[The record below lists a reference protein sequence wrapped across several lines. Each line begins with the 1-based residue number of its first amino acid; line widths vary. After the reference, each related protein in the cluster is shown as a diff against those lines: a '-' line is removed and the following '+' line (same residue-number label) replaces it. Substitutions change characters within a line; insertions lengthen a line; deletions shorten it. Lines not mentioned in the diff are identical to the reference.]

1 MGATEKLHPPDWDE
15 DGNLHAILTFSI
27 GQETTISLHLSPEIC
42 YRRLNITHTDQTLQ
56 MKISNEFKIG
66 VLAVVAI
73 AALILGF
80 NWLKG
85 SSLFQHTKKIYALFD
100 NVEGLDISNQVLIN
114 GLQIGNVAS
123 ISEADKD
130 LSRGIL
136 VTITLKKD
144 VNIPKTSVGMINS
157 GLISSASIVI
167 AKGDGSDYLG
177 DGDTLQTKKKSNLLS
192 QVQESVNPVIL
203 KLGGTL
209 QSLDSLIQAVGT
221 MFDPR
226 LKNNFSAIMANLA
239 ASTAQ
244 LQIMLNNQS
253 GALAQSLRNVNTFT
267 ANLAKNNDHITHTL
281 ENVEKTTSNL
291 SAARIPETVES
302 LQGTVNELKG
312 TLAKVNSTNGTLGL
326 LLNDKKLYQNLES
339 TSRSLN
345 ILLDD
350 FRVHPKRYVNISV
363 FGRKD
368 KSGPLM
374 APIDSVKPANK

>member
-1 MGATEKLHPPDWDE
+1 M
-15 DGNLHAILTFSI
+15 
-27 GQETTISLHLSPEIC
+27 
-42 YRRLNITHTDQTLQ
+42 
-56 MKISNEFKIG
+56 
-66 VLAVVAI
+66 VAI

-85 SSLFQHTKKIYALFD
+85 SSLFQHSKKIYAVFD
-100 NVEGLDISNQVLIN
+100 NVEGLDLSNQVLIN
-114 GLQIGNVAS
+114 GLNIGNVSA
-123 ISEADKD
+123 INEADKD
-130 LSRGIL
+130 LARGIV

-144 VNIPKTSVGMINS
+144 VNIPKNSIGVINS
-157 GLISSASIVI
+157 GLLNAATIVI
-167 AKGDGSDYLG
+167 SKGDETQYL
-177 DGDTLQTKKKSNLLS
+177 DNGDTLLTKKKSNLLS

-244 LQIMLNNQS
+244 LQMMLNQQT
-253 GALAQSLRNVNTFT
+253 GALAQSLKNVNTFT

-291 SAARIPETVES
+291 SAAKIPETVES
-302 LQGTVNELKG
+302 LQSTVNELKG
-312 TLAKVNSTNGTLGL
+312 TLAKMNSTNGTLGL
-326 LLNDKKLYQNLES
+326 LLNDKKLYQNLEG

-350 FRVHPKRYVNISV
+350 VRVHPKRYVNISV

-374 APIDSVKPANK
+374 APVDSVKPTNK

>member
-1 MGATEKLHPPDWDE
+1 M
-15 DGNLHAILTFSI
+15 
-27 GQETTISLHLSPEIC
+27 
-42 YRRLNITHTDQTLQ
+42 
-56 MKISNEFKIG
+56 
-66 VLAVVAI
+66 VAI

-85 SSLFQHTKKIYALFD
+85 SSLFQHSKKIYAVFD
-100 NVEGLDISNQVLIN
+100 NVEGLDLSNQVQIN
-114 GLQIGNVAS
+114 GLQIGNVSA
-123 ISEADKD
+123 INEADKD
-130 LSRGIL
+130 LSKGIL

-144 VNIPKTSVGMINS
+144 VNIPKNSVGVINS
-157 GLISSASIVI
+157 GLLNAATIVI
-167 AKGDGSDYLG
+167 SKGDEAQYLEN
-177 DGDTLQTKKKSNLLS
+177 GDTLFTKKKSNLLS

-209 QSLDSLIQAVGT
+209 QSLDSLIQAVGS

-226 LKNNFSAIMANLA
+226 LKNNFSAIIANLA

-244 LQIMLNNQS
+244 LQIMLNQQT
-253 GALAQSLRNVNTFT
+253 GALAQSLKNVNTFT

-302 LQGTVNELKG
+302 LQGTVNELRG
-312 TLAKVNSTNGTLGL
+312 TLAKMNSTNGSLGL
-326 LLNDKKLYQNLES
+326 LLNDKKLYQNLEGS
-339 TSRSLN
+339 TRSLN

-374 APIDSVKPANK
+374 TPLDSVTVKPANK

>member
-1 MGATEKLHPPDWDE
+1 M
-15 DGNLHAILTFSI
+15 AI
-27 GQETTISLHLSPEIC
+27 
-42 YRRLNITHTDQTLQ
+42 
-56 MKISNEFKIG
+56 
-66 VLAVVAI
+66 V
-73 AALILGF
+73 ALILGF

-85 SSLFQHTKKIYALFD
+85 SSLFQHSKKIYAVFD
-100 NVEGLDISNQVLIN
+100 NVEGLDLSNQVLIN
-114 GLQIGNVAS
+114 GLNIGNVSA
-123 ISEADKD
+123 INEADKD
-130 LSRGIL
+130 LARGII

-144 VNIPKTSVGMINS
+144 VNIPKNSIGVINS
-157 GLISSASIVI
+157 GLLNAASIVI
-167 AKGDGSDYLG
+167 SKGDEAQYL
-177 DGDTLQTKKKSNLLS
+177 DNGDTLLTKKKSNLLS

-244 LQIMLNNQS
+244 LQMMLNQQT
-253 GALAQSLRNVNTFT
+253 GALAQSLKNVNTFT

-291 SAARIPETVES
+291 STAKIPETVES
-302 LQGTVNELKG
+302 LQSTVNELKG
-312 TLAKVNSTNGTLGL
+312 TLAKMNSTNGTLGL
-326 LLNDKKLYQNLES
+326 LLNDKKLYQNLEG

-350 FRVHPKRYVNISV
+350 VRIHPKRYVNISV

-374 APIDSVKPANK
+374 APVDSVKPTNKQR

>member
-1 MGATEKLHPPDWDE
+1 
-15 DGNLHAILTFSI
+15 
-27 GQETTISLHLSPEIC
+27 
-42 YRRLNITHTDQTLQ
+42 
-56 MKISNEFKIG
+56 MKISNELKIG
-66 VLAVVAI
+66 VLAVVAVVG
-73 AALILGF
+73 LILGF

-85 SSLFQHTKKIYALFD
+85 SGLFQHSKKIFAVFD
-100 NVEGLDISNQVLIN
+100 NVEGMEVSNQVLIN
-114 GLQIGNVAS
+114 GLAIGSVSAIN
-123 ISEADKD
+123 EADKD
-130 LSRGIL
+130 LEKGII

-144 VNIPKTSVGMINS
+144 VNIPKNSVAVINS

-167 AKGDGSDYLG
+167 NKGDDTHYLA
-177 DGDTLQTKKKSNLLS
+177 DADTLITKQKANLLS
-192 QVQESVNPVIL
+192 QVQASVNPVIL

-244 LQIMLNNQS
+244 MQIMLNAQT

-291 SAARIPETVES
+291 SAAKIPETVQD
-302 LQGTVNELKG
+302 LQSTVNELKG
-312 TLAKVNSTNGTLGL
+312 VITKMNNPNGSLGL
-326 LLNDKKLYQNLES
+326 LLNDKKLYQNLEN

-350 FRVHPKRYVNISV
+350 VRVHPKRYVNISV

-374 APIDSVKPANK
+374 APVDSVKPANK

>member
-1 MGATEKLHPPDWDE
+1 
-15 DGNLHAILTFSI
+15 
-27 GQETTISLHLSPEIC
+27 
-42 YRRLNITHTDQTLQ
+42 

-85 SSLFQHTKKIYALFD
+85 SSLFQHSKKIYAIFD
-100 NVEGLDISNQVLIN
+100 NVEGLDLSNQVLIN
-114 GLQIGNVAS
+114 GLQIGNVSA
-123 ISEADKD
+123 INEADKD
-130 LSRGIL
+130 LSKGIV

-144 VNIPKTSVGMINS
+144 VNIPKNSVGVINS
-157 GLISSASIVI
+157 GLLNAATIVI
-167 AKGDGSDYLG
+167 AKGSESQYLEN
-177 DGDTLQTKKKSNLLS
+177 GDTLFTKKKSNLLS

-209 QSLDSLIQAVGT
+209 QSLDSLIQTVGS

-226 LKNNFSAIMANLA
+226 LKNNFSAIIANLA

-244 LQIMLNNQS
+244 LQLMLNQQT
-253 GALAQSLRNVNTFT
+253 GALAQSLKNVNTFT

-291 SAARIPETVES
+291 STAKIPETVES
-302 LQGTVNELKG
+302 LQGTVNELRS
-312 TLAKVNSTNGTLGL
+312 TLSKMNSTNGSLGL
-326 LLNDKKLYQNLES
+326 LLNDKKLYQNLEG

-350 FRVHPKRYVNISV
+350 VRVHPKRYVNISV

-374 APIDSVKPANK
+374 APVDSVKPANK

>member
-1 MGATEKLHPPDWDE
+1 M
-15 DGNLHAILTFSI
+15 
-27 GQETTISLHLSPEIC
+27 
-42 YRRLNITHTDQTLQ
+42 
-56 MKISNEFKIG
+56 
-66 VLAVVAI
+66 VAI

-85 SSLFQHTKKIYALFD
+85 SSLFQHSKKIYAIFD
-100 NVEGLDISNQVLIN
+100 NVEGLDLSNQVLIN
-114 GLQIGNVAS
+114 GLQIGNVSA
-123 ISEADKD
+123 INEADKD
-130 LSRGIL
+130 LSKGIV

-144 VNIPKTSVGMINS
+144 VNIPKNSVGVINS
-157 GLISSASIVI
+157 GLLNAATIVI
-167 AKGDGSDYLG
+167 AKGSESQYLEN
-177 DGDTLQTKKKSNLLS
+177 GDTLFTKKKSNLLS

-209 QSLDSLIQAVGT
+209 QSLDSLIQTVGS

-226 LKNNFSAIMANLA
+226 LKNNFSAIIANLA

-244 LQIMLNNQS
+244 LQLMLNQQT
-253 GALAQSLRNVNTFT
+253 GALAQSLKNVNTFT

-291 SAARIPETVES
+291 STAKIPETVES
-302 LQGTVNELKG
+302 LQGTVNELRS
-312 TLAKVNSTNGTLGL
+312 TLSKMNSTNGSLGL
-326 LLNDKKLYQNLES
+326 LLNDKKLYQNLEG

-350 FRVHPKRYVNISV
+350 VRVHPKRYVNISV

-374 APIDSVKPANK
+374 APVDSVKPANK